1 MTFKYKFLYKHMAN
15 EVDIFLNQQAAKNSG
30 SSGFVGQSKLQSS
43 AIQTAVIS
51 NNNSTPL
58 FVESSQITVNRM
70 TDNVANVMTQVNS
83 LNSIEA
89 ANNLALKGFNNTDLT
104 VTVNPTTNAA
114 PKPQTT
120 GQQKLADNPEVRKAT
135 PVVDKDKKIEKASI
149 KDLEKQTN
157 LTLYPYL
164 FGGELARIKH
174 QFSDMNINKYY
185 LLLCLLVYGFD
196 NKTLSSSSQGHERY
210 VIDQAFINDFY
221 KMAKQPLL
229 HEALKKTPAW
239 QKGCFEEVGKLGA
252 TEVNADNM
260 SNNPITGPTKNTPS
274 LVENLLN
281 KIHPDA
287 VENLEKF
294 CNMIRTRSYLSMPK
308 GSFSSIGRLVAA
320 INGVVETFQAII
332 NDIYNG
338 IIFYVQQ
345 VYAYVNSI
353 VAEIQQTVL
362 YAINQIIPLD
372 LICLI
377 LDTMQCILDDIN
389 FFTSLFNMSGPLM
402 NYLNITQNFVN
413 SASTLVSNPFS
424 TISAYLPPEVNKI
437 IDTVNQIGQD
447 PGGYLSDQ
455 LSNFGYAY
463 VATALQGN
471 LMGALVDKFGP
482 QYASVTPLGNI
493 LTKASAIYDRYG
505 KGASFFPQTQA
516 SLGPNVYNSNRE
528 DVYGN
533 PISPGN
539 IGANLKEDFKIL
551 GEQTKEAS
559 LAASEISDGVGK
571 FVGNVKT
578 SVGKIFNGNKP
589 EVQAEED

>member
-1 MTFKYKFLYKHMAN
+1 MIFKYKFLYKHMAFIPIQDAIKKA
-15 EVDIFLNQQAAKNSG
+15 VKDNQQTPVSVDSVIYVAPDSTSNSATNDTIQRTLDQNAA
-30 SSGFVGQSKLQSS
+30 
-43 AIQTAVIS
+43 T
-51 NNNSTPL
+51 
-58 FVESSQITVNRM
+58 IT
-70 TDNVANVMTQVNS
+70 TTSS
-83 LNSIEA
+83 LNAGNVLLQNSFNPNA
-89 ANNLALKGFNNTDLT
+89 AI
-104 VTVNPTTNAA
+104 VNPTQTQQ
-114 PKPQTT
+114 KPQTT
-120 GQQKLADNPEVRKAT
+120 GQQKLAENPEVRKAT

-174 QFSDMNINKYY
+174 QFSNMNINKYY

-210 VIDQAFINDFY
+210 VIDEAFINDFY

-229 HEALKKTPAW
+229 QEALKKTPAW

-320 INGVVETFQAII
+320 INGVIETFQAII

-424 TISAYLPPEVNKI
+424 TVAAYLPPEVNNI

-471 LMGALVDKFGP
+471 LVGALVDKFGP

-493 LTKASAIYDRYG
+493 LTKASSIYDRYG

-539 IGANLKEDFKIL
+539 IGANLKEDFRIL
-551 GEQTKEAS
+551 GEQTREAS